1 MVTAQFSRQEM
12 ASMVRRA
19 GLGDAASQA
28 MPDLPGLVDPDHAGA
43 WGHGTA
49 SPQTIPSAASAAA
62 HDAVGRPP
70 ARPAGCRLHACRA
83 RSR

>member
-12 ASMVRRA
+12 VNMVRRA
-19 GLGDAASQA
+19 GLGDAASEA
-28 MPDLPGLVDPDHAGA
+28 MRDLPDPVDLDQVEA

-49 SPQTIPSAASAAA
+49 SPETIPSAAWAAA
-62 HDAVGRPP
+62 HDAVCRQPAPP
-70 ARPAGCRLHACRA
+70 TGCRLHACCA